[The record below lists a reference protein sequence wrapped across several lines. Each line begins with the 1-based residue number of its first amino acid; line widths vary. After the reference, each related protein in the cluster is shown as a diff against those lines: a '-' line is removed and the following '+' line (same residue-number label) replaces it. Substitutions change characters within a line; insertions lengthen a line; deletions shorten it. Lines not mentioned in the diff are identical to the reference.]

1 MKTRCLLLLA
11 ALSLLTPTAVL
22 ADLSN
27 YEIHPDIVYGHK
39 LGMALTMDGIKPK
52 TNANGAAILFM
63 VSGGWVSAWAP
74 PESMLTT
81 ELNKSLG
88 FTTLLDKGY
97 TVFLVR
103 HGSSPLFKV
112 PECIED
118 VRRAARHVHQHAA
131 DWGLDPS
138 RLGVYGAS
146 AGGHLSLM
154 LGTTGDDGKPDAT
167 DPLEKTGDRVAAVVA
182 IFPPTE
188 LKSYLE
194 SESFRQRFPALQ
206 FDAAD
211 WRPVSP
217 IEQVTADDAP
227 TLLLHGD
234 QDDLVPDSHSRS
246 MHQALKDKG
255 VASDLIIIP
264 GAGHGFAGA
273 DRDRVLQALVAWFD
287 TYLAR
292 PKAAAPPVGA
302 HPLVGQWELSLMMGD
317 QALNYALRFEADGN
331 GVKGILVSPRSGEH
345 PVESVTI
352 DKENVTVRIKRNY
365 EGTEVTF
372 IYSGRLENGALAGKV
387 AIEGR
392 ESEASGTWSAKRK

>member
-1 MKTRCLLLLA
+1 MKPHRLLRLAALLLLM
-11 ALSLLTPTAVL
+11 PTAAV
-22 ADLSN
+22 ADLNN
-27 YEIHPDIVYGHK
+27 YEIRPDVVYGHK
-39 LGMALTMDGIKPK
+39 LGMALTLDAIKPK
-52 TNANGAAILFM
+52 TNANGAGILFM

-81 ELNKSLG
+81 DLNNSLG

-112 PECIED
+112 PECIDD
-118 VRRAARHVHQHAA
+118 VRLAARHVRRHAA
-131 DWGLDPS
+131 DWGIDPS

-154 LGTTGDDGKPDAT
+154 LGTTGEDGKPDAT
-167 DPLEKTGDRVAAVVA
+167 DPLEKAGSRVAAVVA

-227 TLLLHGD
+227 TLFLHGD
-234 QDDLVPDSHSRS
+234 QDDLVPDSHSRT

-255 VASDLIIIP
+255 VTSDLIIFP
-264 GAGHGFAGA
+264 GAGHGFGGE
-273 DRDRVLQALVAWFD
+273 DRERVLQALVAWFD
-287 TYLAR
+287 THLAKSKVVVT
-292 PKAAAPPVGA
+292 PGGA
-302 HPLVGQWELSLMMGD
+302 HPLVGEWELSLTLGD
-317 QALNYALRFEADGN
+317 QSLNYTLRCEAEGD

-345 PVESVTI
+345 PVEAVTL
-352 DKENVTVRIKRNY
+352 DKEKVTVRLKRNY

-372 IYSGRLENGALAGKV
+372 IYSGRLENGSLAGTV
-387 AIEGR
+387 VLDGR
-392 ESEASGTWSAKRK
+392 ESEGSGTWSAKRK

>member
-1 MKTRCLLLLA
+1 MKPRRLLLLA
-11 ALSLLTPTAVL
+11 VFTLLRPTAAV
-22 ADLSN
+22 ADLSK
-27 YEIHPDIVYGHK
+27 YDIRPDVVYGHK
-39 LGMALTMDGIKPK
+39 LGLALTLDAIKPK
-52 TNANGAAILFM
+52 TNANGAGILFM
-63 VSGGWVSAWAP
+63 VSGGWVSSWVP
-74 PESMLTT
+74 PETLLTT
-81 ELNKSLG
+81 DLNTSLG

-112 PECIED
+112 PECIDD
-118 VRRAARHVHQHAA
+118 VRRATRHVRRHAA
-131 DWGLDPS
+131 EWGVDPS

-154 LGTTGDDGKPDAT
+154 LGTTGDDEKPDAT
-167 DPLEKTGDRVAAVVA
+167 DPLEKAGSRVAAVVA

-194 SESFRQRFPALQ
+194 SEKFRKQFPALQ

-217 IEQVTADDAP
+217 IEQVTSDDAP

-234 QDDLVPDSHSRS
+234 QDDLVPDSHSRT

-255 VASDLIIIP
+255 VTSDLIIFP

-287 TYLAR
+287 T
-292 PKAAAPPVGA
+292 
-302 HPLVGQWELSLMMGD
+302 HLV
-317 QALNYALRFEADGN
+317 
-331 GVKGILVSPRSGEH
+331 K
-345 PVESVTI
+345 
-352 DKENVTVRIKRNY
+352 
-365 EGTEVTF
+365 
-372 IYSGRLENGALAGKV
+372 
-387 AIEGR
+387 
-392 ESEASGTWSAKRK
+392 